1 MRIAERSKTEYVSS
15 EMDSVEQMI
24 EQLKQKKIAME
35 KKSLEEKKSSDVLVM
50 NGEKYVLKGNT
61 MERVVDAKRPAKAA
75 GDVCL
80 DFCKYGKC
88 NRPNCPNKHDRSL
101 VRLCPAFLRVRV
113 GLDINH
119 RDAAPTRTAS

>member
-35 KKSLEEKKSSDVLVM
+35 KKSLEEKKSSEVLVM

-61 MERVVDAKRPAKAA
+61 MERVVDA
-75 GDVCL
+75 
-80 DFCKYGKC
+80 
-88 NRPNCPNKHDRSL
+88 
-101 VRLCPAFLRVRV
+101 
-113 GLDINH
+113 
-119 RDAAPTRTAS
+119 

>member
-1 MRIAERSKTEYVSS
+1 MRKAERSKTEYVSS
-15 EMDSVEQMI
+15 EMDSIEQMI
-24 EQLKQKKIAME
+24 EQLKQKKIALE
-35 KKSLEEKKSSDVLVM
+35 KKSLEEKKSSDMLVV

-61 MERVVDAKRPAKAA
+61 MERVVEAKRSPKTT

-88 NRPNCPNKHDRSL
+88 NRPNCPNRHDRSL

-113 GLDINH
+113 GLDINC
-119 RDAAPTRTAS
+119 REAAPTRTVS

>member
-61 MERVVDAKRPAKAA
+61 MERVVDAKRPAKVA
-75 GDVCL
+75 GDV
-80 DFCKYGKC
+80 
-88 NRPNCPNKHDRSL
+88 
-101 VRLCPAFLRVRV
+101 
-113 GLDINH
+113 
-119 RDAAPTRTAS
+119 